1 MDPKIDVRFYDLLS
15 HLWRGGQFAHWW
27 AKTST
32 SKQSL
37 WFATSQPADINLGW
51 LRQMDFYYT
60 VNPLGAHADR
70 SVHHKSANE
79 DVVAVN
85 TLIAEFDDKDYAGN
99 ATGHAQTLTPPPSV
113 IIHSGGGVH
122 CYWLLDAPYLAP
134 DRPARARIADI
145 EKRWNAHIGGS
156 VGVNDIARVLRIPG
170 SLNFKYSPARPVII
184 CEWHLDRL
192 YRLADLEALLPP
204 APVAATA
211 GPAVPNDMADQ
222 ELLELARRAGNGAKF
237 DRLWRGNLADYG
249 GDHSS
254 ADLGLCALLSFWTGR
269 DKARMDALFRQSGL
283 MRDKWERQQY
293 REDTL
298 DKAIATTGECY
309 TPGMGTDLDAI
320 QAAMAA
326 VGLTQKKAHTNGH
339 SQGAATGPM
348 QSAPVDQIV
357 ADIRNIATRTSD
369 PAERMRL
376 LRVELGAAIG
386 NTPKSAIAEIKLA
399 LQTHLGVTAT
409 NATSIVKNFQADA
422 RAARQGP
429 NSKTVTTDEYIQQLQ
444 TLGYTFRW
452 NQCYESIEMNGRRMD
467 DGLAAVIRS
476 QMRDSGFPRIEA
488 MEDAYVA
495 EAYRNA
501 YHPVKDYL
509 NGLKWD
515 GNNHIATLCNYVKDG
530 HAPIQYRGN
539 ATASVFSVWLSRWL
553 LGAVAK
559 VFASGTVRGQNPVL
573 VLDGAQA
580 LGKSTFALW
589 LGSALPDMFIEE
601 AIRPDDKE
609 CARWLAS
616 KWIWE
621 VPELGSTTR
630 RQDREALKSFITR
643 HEVSFR
649 KPYDR
654 HPVTK
659 PAMASFIGTI
669 NNEGGFLTDPTGNR
683 RFLTVRL
690 ESIDWRY
697 RDVVSIDQLWAQTY
711 ALYQQGASF
720 ALEPLE
726 IATRDLLNGSYEV
739 EDVYASRILDL
750 YNVIPPPAAINYFVT
765 TLELIEKL
773 KLAGVREAN
782 ERSMAMHIASACR
795 HLKLESIYKMT
806 NGIRQRGYLGL
817 DPK

>member
-1 MDPKIDVRFYDLLS
+1 MNPEIDVRFYDLLT
-15 HLWRGGQFAHWW
+15 HLWRGGQYAHWW

-32 SKQSL
+32 SKQSM
-37 WFATSQPADINLGW
+37 WFATSQPADIAVSW
-51 LRQMDFYYT
+51 LKQMDFYYT
-60 VNPLGAHADR
+60 VNPLGSHADR
-70 SVHHKSANE
+70 SVHHKSGND
-79 DVVAVN
+79 DVIAVN

-99 ATGHAQTLTPPPSV
+99 ATGHAQTLTPAPSV
-113 IIHSGGGVH
+113 VIHSGGGVH
-122 CYWLLDAPYLAP
+122 CYWLLDTPYLVP

-145 EKRWNAHIGGS
+145 EKRWNTYIGGS

-170 SLNFKYSPARPVII
+170 SLNFKYSPARQVTI
-184 CEWHLDRL
+184 CAWHLDRL

-204 APVAATA
+204 APVLATG
-211 GPAVPNDMADQ
+211 GPRVPNSMADQ
-222 ELLELARRAGNGAKF
+222 DLLDLARKASNGAKF
-237 DRLWRGNLADYG
+237 GRLWAGTLTDYG

-254 ADLGLCALLSFWTGR
+254 ADLGLCALLAFWTGR
-269 DKARMDALFRQSGL
+269 DKARMDTLFRQSGL
-283 MRDKWERQQY
+283 MREKWERQGY

-298 DKAIATTGECY
+298 DKAIATTTECY
-309 TPGMGTDLDAI
+309 TPGMGADLDAI

-326 VGLTQKKAHTNGH
+326 VGLAQKKAHVNGH
-339 SQGAATGPM
+339 SAKAATQPV
-348 QSAPVDQIV
+348 QPAPVDQIV

-376 LRVELGAAIG
+376 LRVELGTAIG

-399 LQTHLGVTAT
+399 LQMHLGVTAT

-422 RAARQGP
+422 RAAHQGS
-429 NSKTVTTDEYIQQLQ
+429 NSKIVTTDEYIQQLQ

-452 NQCYESIEMNGRRMD
+452 NQCYESIEANGRRMD

-509 NGLKWD
+509 AGLKWD
-515 GNNHIATLCNYVKDG
+515 GKNHIATLCSYIKDA

-539 ATASVFSVWLSRWL
+539 TTASVFGIWLSRWL

-559 VFASGTVRGQNPVL
+559 VFAGGTVRGQNPVL
-573 VLDGAQA
+573 VLDGAQN